1 MKTLTDIFND
11 YKVIVYPHQENY
23 YAWFRQADN
32 LSSAIK
38 KAFLSEDKQGKVHKH
53 QSLVGRKRLAKAA
66 EIALARF
73 ETLSENNFD
82 NFNTIHQFVKSVGNQ
97 VKGFGHLAA
106 YDIALRIAKYQG
118 CDIKEVHLHAGV
130 TVGARAMGFD
140 VKDGEVMSVAQF
152 PVPFNQ
158 LSGDHLENLLCIY
171 KNVLANA
178 SDKMGKNCVH
188 QSVLNN
194 DFCG

>member
-1 MKTLTDIFND
+1 M
-11 YKVIVYPHQENY
+11 
-23 YAWFRQADN
+23 
-32 LSSAIK
+32 
-38 KAFLSEDKQGKVHKH
+38 
-53 QSLVGRKRLAKAA
+53 AKAA

-118 CDIKEVHLHAGV
+118 CDIKEVHFHAGV

-140 VKDGEVMSVAQF
+140 VKDGEVMSVEQF
-152 PVPFNQ
+152 PAPFNQ

-171 KNVLANA
+171 KNFLANA
-178 SDKMGKNCVH
+178 SAKMGKNCLH
-188 QSVLNN
+188 QQVKNN
-194 DFCG
+194 YFC